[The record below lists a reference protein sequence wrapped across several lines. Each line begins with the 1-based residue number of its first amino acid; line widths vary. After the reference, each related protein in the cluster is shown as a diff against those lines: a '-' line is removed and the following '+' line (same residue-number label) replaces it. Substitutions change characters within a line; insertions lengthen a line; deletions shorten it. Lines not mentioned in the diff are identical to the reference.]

1 MSYIHTIVLFIFAFT
16 TCSVTAMESCPKE
29 TLVNRSFSYSIN
41 VDSDHVTHK
50 LLPEYFG
57 FNLEWVGFQWSLWDV
72 QKNVLRPEVASYLK
86 AFPGAVYRYPGGTIA
101 NEMNWRDVIGAPDIR
116 PKKNYVP
123 WMQPFVAKFGLKEY
137 LNFVKQ
143 VNGKAWYVANIYGNV
158 NEELSSSILSE
169 EAGELAKYIHH
180 YNETETVPIF
190 RWELGNELDRGQYK
204 WSPEKIAK
212 VSEIVASKI
221 QSNDQNAKFVSL
233 MQEYDA
239 QAEKGIRA
247 TEYNQRIA
255 KNLNHLTDEFAMH
268 VYYDGKPGGQPIP
281 SRIKA
286 ICDAISE
293 AKLAIPQ
300 SSPSIWVTEH
310 ARVPPN
316 AWVDPNWKK
325 SWPRTADLEAAI
337 GVTDLMI
344 AGTQIPALKG
354 AFIHSL
360 HGTSGPWPLF
370 HLNKSATEIHP
381 SVVYW
386 ALKMMRESMLENVL
400 PTTTFSRN
408 KSGYDGGYDLRATVM
423 TNSDHTKYS
432 IWAINRSGKQVN
444 AQLGGSMFINRA
456 VSAQN
461 VMLSD
466 ENELANNY
474 INASRVNPIIQ
485 SKKLSFDNSGSTTV
499 IFPPYSVNTI
509 IFSID

>member
-1 MSYIHTIVLFIFAFT
+1 MRSIYTIVLFTFAFT
-16 TCSVTAMESCPKE
+16 TCSVTAMESCPE
-29 TLVNRSFSYSIN
+29 EVSVRRSFSYSIN
-41 VDSDHVTHK
+41 VDSDQVTHK

-101 NEMNWRDVIGAPDIR
+101 NEMHWKDVIGEPDIR
-116 PKKNYVP
+116 PVKKYVP
-123 WMQPFVAKFGLKEY
+123 WMQPFLAKFGLKEY
-137 LNFVKQ
+137 LDFVKQ

-158 NEELSSSILSE
+158 NKELSSSILSE
-169 EAGELAKYIHH
+169 EAGELAEYIHH
-180 YNETETVPIF
+180 YNETGTVPIF

-204 WSPEKIAK
+204 WAPEKISK

-221 QSNDQNAKFVSL
+221 KSNDQNAKFVSL

-239 QAEKGIRA
+239 QAEIGIRA
-247 TEYNQRIA
+247 SEYNQRIA

-281 SRIKA
+281 SRLKA
-286 ICDAISE
+286 ICDAVSE
-293 AKLAIPQ
+293 ARLAMPKR
-300 SSPSIWVTEH
+300 SPSIWVTEH

-344 AGTQIPALKG
+344 AGTQIPALNG

-370 HLNKSATEIHP
+370 HFNKSKTAMHP
-381 SVVYW
+381 SVVLL

-400 PTTTFSRN
+400 PTTTYSSN
-408 KSGYDGGYDLRATVM
+408 KSDYDGGYDLRATVM

-432 IWAINRSGKQVN
+432 IWAINRSGKQINVKFS
-444 AQLGGSMFINRA
+444 GSMFKSKI
-456 VSAQN
+456 VDAQN

-466 ENELANNY
+466 ENERANNY
-474 INASRVNPIIQ
+474 IDASRVKPIIK
-485 SKKLSFDNSGSTTV
+485 SKKLLFDDAGNTAV
-499 IFPPYSVNTI
+499 IIPPYSVSTI
-509 IFSID
+509 SFSVY

>member
-1 MSYIHTIVLFIFAFT
+1 MSYIHTILLFVFAFT
-16 TCSVTAMESCPKE
+16 ACSAVAIESCPNE
-29 TLVNRSFSYSIN
+29 TSVNRSFSYSIN
-41 VDSDHVTHK
+41 VESDHVTRQ
-50 LLPEYFG
+50 LSPEYFG
-57 FNLEWVGFQWSLWDV
+57 FNLEWVGFQWSLWDM
-72 QKNVLRPEVASYLK
+72 QKNVLRPEVAGYLK

-101 NEMNWRDVIGAPDIR
+101 NEMNWRDAVGELDAR
-116 PKKNYVP
+116 PQKSYVP
-123 WMQPFVAKFGLKEY
+123 WMRPFVAKFGLKEY
-137 LNFVKQ
+137 LNFVEQ

-158 NEELSSSILSE
+158 NEEFTSSILSV

-190 RWELGNELDRGQYK
+190 RWELGNELDRGHYK

-247 TEYNQRIA
+247 SEYNQRIA
-255 KNLNHLTDEFAMH
+255 ENLKHLTDEFAMH

-286 ICDAISE
+286 ICGAILD
-293 AKLAIPQ
+293 AKLAMPK
-300 SSPSIWVTEH
+300 SSPSIWLTEH

-325 SWPRTADLEAAI
+325 SWPQTADLEAAI

-344 AGTQIPALKG
+344 VGTQIPALKG

-370 HLNKSATEIHP
+370 HFNKSATALHP

-386 ALKMMRESMLENVL
+386 ALKMTRESMLENVL

-408 KSGYDGGYDLRATVM
+408 KSDYDGGYDLRATVM
-423 TNSDHTKYS
+423 TNPNHTKYS
-432 IWAINRSGKQVN
+432 IWAINRSGNQVN
-444 AQLGGSMFINRA
+444 TKLTGSMFINKT
-456 VSAQN
+456 VDTQI

-466 ENELANNY
+466 ENERANNY
-474 INASRVNPIIQ
+474 IDASRIKPIVKR
-485 SKKLSFDNSGSTTV
+485 KKLSFDSSGNTV
-499 IFPPYSVNTI
+499 VILPPYSVNTFT
-509 IFSID
+509 FSID